1 MLAERGA
8 VAHGAPSS
16 ITPAEFAQFQRFI
29 FDAAGI
35 TLASTKAAL
44 VSGRLGKRLVHNGL
58 DNYAD
63 YLRMLTSGSHPA
75 EVQMAV
81 DLLTTNETYFFRES
95 KHFDFLRTKALSAR
109 SGGRSFRVWSAAASS
124 GEEAYSIAMVLA
136 DCLGGAPWEVLGTD
150 ISQRVLQSAARG
162 IFRMERARHIPPA
175 YLHRYC
181 LKGTEEH
188 EGTLMVDRTLRAR
201 VSFVQANLNAPL
213 PDLGAFDLIFLRNVL
228 IYFNDETKRQ
238 VVDRV
243 SAALRPGGHF
253 LVGHSESLH
262 GITDALRAEAPSIYC
277 RAC

>member
-1 MLAERGA
+1 
-8 VAHGAPSS
+8 
-16 ITPAEFAQFQRFI
+16 
-29 FDAAGI
+29 
-35 TLASTKAAL
+35 
-44 VSGRLGKRLVHNGL
+44 
-58 DNYAD
+58 
-63 YLRMLTSGSHPA
+63 
-75 EVQMAV
+75 MAV

-150 ISQRVLQSAARG
+150 ISQRVLQSAAQG
-162 IFRMERARHIPPA
+162 IFRMERTRHIPPA

-181 LKGTEEH
+181 LRGTEEH

-201 VSFVQANLNAPL
+201 VRFVHANLNAPL
-213 PDLGAFDLIFLRNVL
+213 PDLGAFDVIFLRNVL

-238 VVDRV
+238 VVERV

-262 GITDALRAEAPSIYC
+262 GIADALQAEAPSIYC
-277 RAC
+277 RPT

>member
-8 VAHGAPSS
+8 AAHGTPSS
-16 ITPAEFAQFQRFI
+16 ITPAQFAQFQRFI

-35 TLASTKAAL
+35 TLSATKSAL
-44 VSGRLGKRLVHNGL
+44 VSGRLGKRLVEHGL
-58 DNYAD
+58 NNYTD
-63 YLRMLTSGSHPA
+63 YLQLLASGRHPA
-75 EVQMAV
+75 EVQLAV

-95 KHFDFLRTKALSAR
+95 KHFDFLRTLAQAAR
-109 SGGRSFRVWSAAASS
+109 SGGRSFRVWSAASSS

-136 DCLGGAPWEVLGTD
+136 DCLGPAPWEVLGTD

-162 IFRMERARHIPPA
+162 IYRMERTRHIPPA
-175 YLHRYC
+175 YLHRFC

-188 EGTLMVDRTLRAR
+188 EGTLMVDRTLRTR
-201 VSFVQANLNAPL
+201 VSFIQANLNAPL

-238 VVDRV
+238 VVERV

-262 GITDALRAEAPSIYC
+262 GITDALQAQAPSIY
-277 RAC
+277 RRPV